1 MEEINQFLEKK
12 YQESIKNDNKMY
24 VVTSF
29 PKSASSYL
37 NNLLTTLFECKKAI
51 YCSIRR
57 ANNQDLY
64 LPNMIESKLSTSTL
78 ARHHFIGTLNN
89 MELLNKFNLDPIV
102 LVRNIYDVVPSWRDD
117 FVKDLPENEDDSTGH
132 MGIGYVTKEFLSFEH
147 EKQMD
152 FIIDMQ
158 VPWLIKFY
166 ASWYR
171 LIQQNKINGLMISYE
186 NLTLNAKDTLKS
198 ISKFYKEEFSDEVY
212 DNIIDKVSEMKAS
225 NNFNVGIKG
234 RGPKELTPKQIE
246 KIKKLCSY
254 YSDVDFS
261 LIGIN

>member
-1 MEEINQFLEKK
+1 MSSINENLDNK
-12 YQESIKNDNKMY
+12 YLESIKNDNKMY

-37 NNLLTTLFECKKAI
+37 NNLLTTLLKCEKSI
-51 YCSIRR
+51 YCSMRR

-64 LPNMIESKLSTSTL
+64 LPNMIDSKLKGDTL

-89 MELLNKFNLDPIV
+89 VEYLKKFNLNPIV

-117 FVKDLPENEDDSTGH
+117 FVKDLPDNNDDTTGH
-132 MGIGYVTKEFLSFEH
+132 MGIGYVTKEFLTFDH

-158 VPWLIKFY
+158 LPWIIKFY

-171 LIQQNKINGLMISYE
+171 IINQNTLNGLMIRYE
-186 NLTLNAKDTLKS
+186 DLTKNTNETLKK
-198 ISKFYKEEFSDEVY
+198 ITNFYKIYFEE
-212 DNIIDKVSEMKAS
+212 SEYEDVINNVNKMKAA
-225 NNFNVGIKG
+225 NNFNVGLKG
-234 RGPKELTPKQIE
+234 RGPKELTEKQMQ
-246 KIKKLCSY
+246 KIKALTNY

-261 LIGIN
+261 FIGIK